1 MQRSHDRK
9 RVLLYSGS
17 SMYTVWKKEKQVNEN
32 KRNRWM
38 GTRRLEKTAGTI
50 EYKVWLASQ

>member
-38 GTRRLEKTAGTI
+38 GTRETGGWEHEGLK
-50 EYKVWLASQ
+50 KQQVP